1 MLLRMLFVIVVV
13 IAAIVVYGGRHKPPS
28 APSVDVLQ
36 QSDICGKDFERFI
49 DPKFVLCW
57 AVSEKKG
64 YSVTVPC
71 TTIAKCY
78 AERTWP

>member
-1 MLLRMLFVIVVV
+1 MLFVIVVV
-13 IAAIVVYGGRHKPPS
+13 IAAIVVYGGRHKPS

-36 QSDICGKDFERFI
+36 QSDICGKNFERFI

>member
-1 MLLRMLFVIVVV
+1 MLLRLLFVFVV
-13 IAAIVVYGGRHKPPS
+13 ITAMVVLGSYKLD
-28 APSVDVLQ
+28 APVADVLQ

-64 YSVTVPC
+64 YSVMVPC
-71 TTIAKCY
+71 AAIAKCY
-78 AERTWP
+78 DVEKVR